1 MTSISKSI
9 DIEAC
14 YCPHQG
20 TIIMKMFIIS
30 SIICGYYV
38 SKDVMTLQ
46 KHKEN
51 NNNWT
56 IMNNFFLNIKI
67 LK

>member
-9 DIEAC
+9 DIKAC

-20 TIIMKMFIIS
+20 TIIMKMFNIN
-30 SIICGYYV
+30 SIIRGYYV
-38 SKDVMTLQ
+38 SRDVMTLQ

-51 NNNWT
+51 NNNNNWT
-56 IMNNFFLNIKI
+56 IMNNFF
-67 LK
+67 